1 MRRKWILWTALALA
15 AALLAGWLLLLY
27 DAALLPSLSPR
38 VTVLMYHD
46 VVPDGSPT
54 NGMQVTASRFEADM
68 RWLQDNGY
76 TTVTRVTTPMPSR
89 CSKS

>member
-54 NGMQVTASRFEADM
+54 NGM
-68 RWLQDNGY
+68 
-76 TTVTRVTTPMPSR
+76 
-89 CSKS
+89 